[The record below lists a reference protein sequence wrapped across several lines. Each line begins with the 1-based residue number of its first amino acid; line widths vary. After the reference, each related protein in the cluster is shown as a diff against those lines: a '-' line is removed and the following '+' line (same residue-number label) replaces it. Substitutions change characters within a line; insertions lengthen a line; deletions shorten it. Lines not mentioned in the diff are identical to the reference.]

1 MFTTR
6 NLFKHYLKYLKSKDA
21 TYTTLENSL
30 DDAFIGEDFRLFSDE
45 NKKAAHDALKS
56 LVDVDDASD
65 DNFDGTFTLIGE
77 ARLRLEAD
85 AEMKRKKVYEKYQG
99 SELKD
104 KLLEIDRDLD
114 IDKIDLNSSWD
125 LANLYAYYLTLD
137 RIIYFT
143 DFNETTQ
150 LNDKNKNRLIS
161 KLSELVQ
168 DKSFDMLDRNL
179 SFGIIDFYQNQQED
193 WKEKHELDFKN
204 RIIVPTIYEADD

>member
-6 NLFKHYLKYLKSKDA
+6 NLFKHYLKYLKSEDA

-45 NKKAAHDALKS
+45 NKKVAHDTLRS

-85 AEMKRKKVYEKYQG
+85 AEMKRKKCMKKYQG
-99 SELKD
+99 SELEE
-104 KLLEIDRDLD
+104 KLVEIDRDLD

-150 LNDKNKNRLIS
+150 LNDKNKNKLIS

-179 SFGIIDFYQNQQED
+179 SFGIIDFY
-193 WKEKHELDFKN
+193 
-204 RIIVPTIYEADD
+204 

>member
-6 NLFKHYLKYLKSKDA
+6 NLFKHYLKFLKSKDA
-21 TYTTLENSL
+21 TYTNLENSL

-45 NKKAAHDALKS
+45 NKKVAHDALKS
-56 LVDVDDASD
+56 LVDVDDVSD

-99 SELKD
+99 SEFED
-104 KLLEIDRDLD
+104 KLLEIDRYLD
-114 IDKIDLNSSWD
+114 IDKTAYLNSSWD

-143 DFNETTQ
+143 DFNETTM
-150 LNDKNKNRLIS
+150 LNDKNKNKLIS

-179 SFGIIDFYQNQQED
+179 SFGILSFY
-193 WKEKHELDFKN
+193 
-204 RIIVPTIYEADD
+204 

>member
-6 NLFKHYLKYLKSKDA
+6 NLFKHYLKYLKSEDA

-45 NKKAAHDALKS
+45 NKKVAHDALKS
-56 LVDVDDASD
+56 LVDVEDVSD

-99 SELKD
+99 SELEE
-104 KLLEIDRDLD
+104 KLVEIDRDLD
-114 IDKIDLNSSWD
+114 IDKTDLNSSWD

-150 LNDKNKNRLIS
+150 LNDKNKNKLIS

-168 DKSFDMLDRNL
+168 DKSFDMLDINL
-179 SFGIIDFYQNQQED
+179 SFGIISFY
-193 WKEKHELDFKN
+193 
-204 RIIVPTIYEADD
+204 